1 MLNLFQ
7 EEAHMFK
14 KSVKRVSGCVVV
26 GLLAGFM
33 TLGGVSEAFAQ
44 TFKIGAICSLTGGAA
59 AFGIETCTGKSLW
72 AEAKNKMGGLK
83 GMKIEF
89 VKYDD
94 ETSTQ
99 GAVNAY
105 RRFVQEKA
113 RIIWMWTSSTTILA
127 VKPLAAEGQI
137 PILCGGGSDRIGI
150 PADPWVFKPGT
161 STSSYIKA
169 TLKWAQS
176 KGYKKIASI
185 SGTDAFGQTEK
196 EKIAEYAP
204 RYGIDVV
211 AQETFAPTDTN
222 FTAQLVNIRRKNP
235 DLIYSAAAGAPAIL
249 VYQQIKQLGINTPLS
264 LNAAALNEAF
274 FKAVGGAEAL
284 EGIFSPTNLGS
295 FGEQLPGES
304 GRHYKELRAALG
316 REATVM
322 ETFGWDN
329 GILTEWALNH
339 SDGSPKGL
347 RDAIASAKDVVVIG
361 GPVTFTPDNHFGIDE
376 RGVRVGVFR
385 KGKLVFA
392 D

>member
-1 MLNLFQ
+1 MV
-7 EEAHMFK
+7 K
-14 KSVKRVSGCVVV
+14 KVVKRISWCVVI
-26 GLLAGFM
+26 GLFAAFLTLSGFSQ
-33 TLGGVSEAFAQ
+33 VFAQ

-59 AFGIETCTGKSLW
+59 AFGIETCTGKNAW
-72 AEAKNKMGGLK
+72 VEMKNKAGGLK

-105 RRFVQEKA
+105 RRLVQENA

-127 VKPLAAEGQI
+127 VKPLAKEGGI

-150 PADPWVFKPGT
+150 PADPWMFKPGT

-169 TLKWAQS
+169 MLKWAQS
-176 KGYKKIASI
+176 KGFKKIASI

-204 RYGIDVV
+204 RYGIEVV

-235 DLIYSAAAGAPAIL
+235 DFLYSAAAGGPAIL

-274 FKAVGGAEAL
+274 FKAVGGKEAL

-295 FGEQLPGES
+295 FGDQLPGES
-304 GRHYKELRAALG
+304 GKHYKELRTSLG

-329 GILTEWALNH
+329 GIMTEWAMGR

-347 RDAIASAKDVVVIG
+347 RDAIASAKDVMVIG

-376 RGVRVGVFR
+376 RGVRVGVFL